1 MREYNKETIDQIMKI
16 VEDELL
22 GMPAE
27 LSVYSAMT
35 DDEIQRYLSDLINEW
50 ILRQEDASGAV
61 AQLIQA
67 LLTTF
72 IDEKSLEEYRL
83 GLRDEP
89 TLKQSVL
96 PVQDRIRRNRQMYLQ
111 WKELQSLGVTDK

>member
-16 VEDELL
+16 VEDDLL

-27 LSVYSAMT
+27 LTVYSAMT

-50 ILRQEDASGAV
+50 ILRQEDSCGAV

-96 PVQDRIRRNRQMYLQ
+96 PVQDRSRRNRQMYLQ
-111 WKELQSLGVTDK
+111 WKELQSLGVADK